1 MESSLFDLQAILRT
15 HLASFV
21 EKCFQEVSNGEFYA
35 NWHIDCICQELVE
48 MMEGKNNR
56 LVVNIPPRNLK
67 SIICSVSLPAFI
79 LGHNPKANII
89 CVSYNDELAETLA
102 GQCRAVMNSSLYK
115 DLFPKAKL
123 SPDKNAVNDFQT
135 VSGGGRY
142 ATSVGG
148 TLTGRGADWII
159 IDDPIKPTDALSD
172 TLRKKVNDWYGNT
185 LYSRLND
192 KRTGK
197 ILLIMQRLHL
207 DDLSGYILSRSPE
220 IRHIKIPAIAMED
233 ETWKIKTPS
242 GEYKTV
248 IRQKGEA
255 LHPAREDL
263 RILQDIRLNCGEYN
277 FSAQY
282 QQMPISPLGNLVKK
296 EWLKYYAEI
305 TNPMRELVIS
315 WDTASKCGNN
325 NAYSACVIIGVD
337 YNEKWQV
344 VDCFRG
350 RFTFPELLQKAVA
363 VYDQTKGKYH
373 LPIKV
378 LVEDKSSGTQLIQS
392 LNCRADIEVVA
403 IQPNKDKEV
412 RFGAASVHIHNG
424 NCSFPAVYD
433 NNFEIFFEELLT
445 FPQCTFKDLCD
456 AFSQA
461 ILFLAEHKT
470 EPHISRYAASGLR
483 IRDGYYVGRNTS
495 TPHPM
500 RNPKLGRAYR
510 R

>member
-1 MESSLFDLQAILRT
+1 M
-15 HLASFV
+15 
-21 EKCFQEVSNGEFYA
+21 
-35 NWHIDCICQELVE
+35 
-48 MMEGKNNR
+48 
-56 LVVNIPPRNLK
+56 
-67 SIICSVSLPAFI
+67 
-79 LGHNPKANII
+79 
-89 CVSYNDELAETLA
+89 
-102 GQCRAVMNSSLYK
+102 
-115 DLFPKAKL
+115 
-123 SPDKNAVNDFQT
+123 
-135 VSGGGRY
+135 
-142 ATSVGG
+142 
-148 TLTGRGADWII
+148 
-159 IDDPIKPTDALSD
+159 
-172 TLRKKVNDWYGNT
+172 
-185 LYSRLND
+185 
-192 KRTGK
+192 
-197 ILLIMQRLHL
+197 
-207 DDLSGYILSRSPE
+207 
-220 IRHIKIPAIAMED
+220 
-233 ETWKIKTPS
+233 
-242 GEYKTV
+242 
-248 IRQKGEA
+248 
-255 LHPAREDL
+255 
-263 RILQDIRLNCGEYN
+263 
-277 FSAQY
+277 
-282 QQMPISPLGNLVKK
+282 
-296 EWLKYYAEI
+296 
-305 TNPMRELVIS
+305 
-315 WDTASKCGNN
+315 
-325 NAYSACVIIGVD
+325 
-337 YNEKWQV
+337 
-344 VDCFRG
+344 
-350 RFTFPELLQKAVA
+350 QKAVA